1 MSRARIGLSVPPQ
14 LPPADIPA
22 YARRA
27 ESAGFDE
34 LWLAEDCFF
43 AGGIAAVSAA
53 LSVTHRLVVG
63 LGIMPAVARN
73 AAFTAM
79 EIAAVAELYPA
90 RITIGLGHGMA
101 GWMRQIGAYP
111 RSPLTALAEHIQ
123 AIRALLTGE
132 TVSLTGDYVQLD
144 GVRLDHPPANA
155 PPVLAGVR
163 GPRSLELSGRV
174 ADGTILAWPLTGP
187 YIAQAREAIEQGRL
201 TAGRTDRHELAGGT
215 PISVDPDPRRAR
227 DAVRAAVAAELAG
240 PTGSIHIEPLGIA
253 DEVKQLLA
261 AAGSVEGFAADLPD
275 RWIDQL
281 VIAGDLTQCADRIVS
296 LADQGI
302 DHVILGFPAGI
313 APGQQDTVSRQ
324 LIAAVAKA
332 DSVTGAKQW
341 RR

>member
-53 LSVTHRLVVG
+53 LSSTHRLVVG

-90 RITIGLGHGMA
+90 RLIIGLGHGMA

-123 AIRALLTGE
+123 AIRTLLAGE
-132 TVSLTGDYVQLD
+132 TVSITGDYVQLD

-163 GPRSLELSGRV
+163 GPRSLELSGRT

-187 YIAQAREAIEQGRL
+187 YIAQAREAIEQGRR
-201 TAGRTDRHELAGGT
+201 TAGRTDRHQLAGGT
-215 PISVDPDPRRAR
+215 PISVDPDPGRAR
-227 DAVRAAVAAELAG
+227 DAVRAAVAASWPDPPAASISSPWAL
-240 PTGSIHIEPLGIA
+240 PT
-253 DEVKQLLA
+253 
-261 AAGSVEGFAADLPD
+261 
-275 RWIDQL
+275 R
-281 VIAGDLTQCADRIVS
+281 
-296 LADQGI
+296 
-302 DHVILGFPAGI
+302 
-313 APGQQDTVSRQ
+313 
-324 LIAAVAKA
+324 
-332 DSVTGAKQW
+332 
-341 RR
+341 

>member
-1 MSRARIGLSVPPQ
+1 MVAMSCARIGLSVPPQ
-14 LPPADIPA
+14 LPPAGIPA

-27 ESAGFDE
+27 ESVGFDE

-43 AGGIAAVSAA
+43 AGGIAAVSAS
-53 LSVTHRLVVG
+53 LSSTHRLVVG
-63 LGIMPAVARN
+63 VGIMPAVARN

-79 EIAAVAELYPA
+79 EIATVAELYPA
-90 RITIGLGHGMA
+90 RLIIGLGHGMA

-123 AIRALLTGE
+123 AVRALLAGE
-132 TVSLTGDYVQLD
+132 SVSIAGDYVRLD

-163 GPRSLELSGRV
+163 GPRSLELSGRI
-174 ADGTILAWPLTGP
+174 ADGTIMAWPLTGP
-187 YIAQAREAIEQGRL
+187 YIAQAREAIEQERL
-201 TAGRTDRHELAGGT
+201 TAGRSGRHQLAGGT

-261 AAGSVEGFAADLPD
+261 AAGSVEQLAADLPD

-281 VIAGDLTQCADRIVS
+281 VIAGDLTHCADRIAS
-296 LADQGI
+296 LAGQGI

-313 APGQQDTVSRQ
+313 TPGRQDTAGRQ
-324 LIAAVAKA
+324 LIAALA
-332 DSVTGAKQW
+332 G
-341 RR
+341 RL

>member
-1 MSRARIGLSVPPQ
+1 MTAISRARIGLSVPAQ
-14 LPPADIPA
+14 LPPAGIPA

-53 LSVTHRLVVG
+53 LASTRRLVVG

-90 RITIGLGHGMA
+90 RLMIGLGHGMA

-123 AIRALLTGE
+123 AIQALLAGE
-132 TVSLTGDYVQLD
+132 SVSIAGDYVRLD
-144 GVRLDHPPANA
+144 GVRLDHPPASA

-163 GPRSLELSGRV
+163 GPRSLELSGRI

-187 YIAQAREAIEQGRL
+187 YIAKARETIGQGRL
-201 TAGRTDRHELAGGT
+201 TAGRTGPHHLAGGT
-215 PISVDPDPRRAR
+215 PVSVDPDPRSAR
-227 DAVRAAVAAELAG
+227 DAVRAAIAAELAG
-240 PTGSIHIEPLGIA
+240 PTASIHIEPLGIA
-253 DEVKQLLA
+253 GEVKQLLA
-261 AAGSVEGFAADLPD
+261 AAGSVERFAADLPD

-281 VIAGDLTQCADRIVS
+281 VIAGDLTHCADRIAS
-296 LADQGI
+296 LANQGL
-302 DHVILGFPAGI
+302 DHVILGFPGGI
-313 APGQQDTVSRQ
+313 TPDRRDTISRQ
-324 LIAAVAKA
+324 LIAAV
-332 DSVTGAKQW
+332 TG
-341 RR
+341 RYP

>member
-1 MSRARIGLSVPPQ
+1 
-14 LPPADIPA
+14 
-22 YARRA
+22 
-27 ESAGFDE
+27 
-34 LWLAEDCFF
+34 
-43 AGGIAAVSAA
+43 
-53 LSVTHRLVVG
+53 
-63 LGIMPAVARN
+63 
-73 AAFTAM
+73 M
-79 EIAAVAELYPA
+79 EWP
-90 RITIGLGHGMA
+90 

-123 AIRALLTGE
+123 AIRALLAGE
-132 TVSLTGDYVQLD
+132 SVSIAGDYVRLD

-163 GPRSLELSGRV
+163 GPRSLELSGRI

-201 TAGRTDRHELAGGT
+201 TAGRSGRHQLAGGT

-261 AAGSVEGFAADLPD
+261 AAGSVERSAADLPD

-281 VIAGDLTQCADRIVS
+281 VIAGDLTHCADRIAL
-296 LADQGI
+296 LAGQGI

-313 APGQQDTVSRQ
+313 TPGRQDTVSCQ
-324 LIAAVAKA
+324 LIAAAA
-332 DSVTGAKQW
+332 GHLP
-341 RR
+341 

>member
-1 MSRARIGLSVPPQ
+1 MMQAMSPARIGLSVPPQ

-22 YARRA
+22 YTRRA
-27 ESAGFDE
+27 ESVGFDE

-53 LSVTHRLVVG
+53 LSSTHRLVVG
-63 LGIMPAVARN
+63 VGIMPAVARN

-79 EIAAVAELYPA
+79 EIATVAELYPA
-90 RITIGLGHGMA
+90 RLIIGLGHGMA

-123 AIRALLTGE
+123 AIRALLAGE
-132 TVSLTGDYVQLD
+132 SVSIAGDYVRLD

-163 GPRSLELSGRV
+163 GPRSLELSGRI

-187 YIAQAREAIEQGRL
+187 YIAQAREAIEHGRL
-201 TAGRTDRHELAGGT
+201 TAGRTDRHQLAGGT

-261 AAGSVEGFAADLPD
+261 AAGSVEQLAADLPD

-281 VIAGDLTQCADRIVS
+281 VIAGDLTHCADRIAS
-296 LADQGI
+296 LAGLGI

-313 APGQQDTVSRQ
+313 NPGRQDMASRQ
-324 LIAAVAKA
+324 LIAALA
-332 DSVTGAKQW
+332 G
-341 RR
+341 RL

>member
-1 MSRARIGLSVPPQ
+1 MARARIGLSAPPQ
-14 LPPADIPA
+14 LPPAEIPA

-53 LSVTHRLVVG
+53 LASTDRLVAG

-79 EIAAVAELYPA
+79 EIATVAALYPG
-90 RITIGLGHGMA
+90 RLTVGLGHGMA
-101 GWMRQIGAYP
+101 GWMRQIGVYP

-123 AIRALLTGE
+123 ATRALLAGE
-132 TVSLTGDYVQLD
+132 SVSIAGDYVRLD
-144 GVRLDHPPANA
+144 GVRLDHPPANV

-163 GPRSLELSGRV
+163 GPRSLELSGRI

-187 YIAQAREAIEQGRL
+187 YITQAREAIDRGRL
-201 TAGRTDRHELAGGT
+201 AAGRTGPHLLAGGT
-215 PISVDPDPRRAR
+215 PISIDTDPGRAR

-240 PTGSIHIEPLGIA
+240 PTGSIHVEPLGLA
-253 DEVKQLLA
+253 GEVRQLLA
-261 AAGSVEGFAADLPD
+261 DAGSLERFAADLPD

-281 VIAGDLTQCADRIVS
+281 VIAGDLTHCADRIAS
-296 LADQGI
+296 LADHGI
-302 DHVILGFPAGI
+302 DHVILGFPAGTG
-313 APGQQDTVSRQ
+313 PDRQDTVSRQ
-324 LIAAVAKA
+324 LIAAV
-332 DSVTGAKQW
+332 TGSGRKLSRQ
-341 RR
+341 

>member
-1 MSRARIGLSVPPQ
+1 MMAMSRARIGLSVPPQ
-14 LPPADIPA
+14 LPPAGLPA

-53 LSVTHRLVVG
+53 LASTRRLAVG

-73 AAFTAM
+73 AAFAAM

-90 RITIGLGHGMA
+90 RLIVGLGHGMA

-111 RSPLTALAEHIQ
+111 RSPLTALAEHLQ
-123 AIRALLTGE
+123 AIRALLAGE
-132 TVSLTGDYVQLD
+132 TVTLAGDYVRLD
-144 GVRLDHPPANA
+144 GVRLDHPPASA
-155 PPVLAGVR
+155 PLVLAGVR
-163 GPRSLELSGRV
+163 GPRSLELSGRM

-201 TAGRTDRHELAGGT
+201 AAGRTGRHYLAGGT
-215 PISVDPDPRRAR
+215 PVSVDPDPGRAR

-240 PTGSIHIEPLGIA
+240 PTGSIHIKPLGIA
-253 DEVKQLLA
+253 GEVKQLLA
-261 AAGSVEGFAADLPD
+261 AAGSVERFAADLPG

-281 VIAGDLTQCADRIVS
+281 VIAGDLTHCADRIAS
-296 LADQGI
+296 LADQGV

-313 APGQQDTVSRQ
+313 TPDRQNTISRQ
-324 LIAAVAKA
+324 LIAAVA
-332 DSVTGAKQW
+332 G
-341 RR
+341 RRP

>member
-1 MSRARIGLSVPPQ
+1 MSRTRIGLGGPAQ

-53 LSVTHRLVVG
+53 LSSTRRLTVG

-79 EIAAVAELYPA
+79 EIAALAELYPA
-90 RITIGLGHGMA
+90 RLIIGLGHGMA

-111 RSPLTALAEHIQ
+111 RSPLTALAEHLQ
-123 AIRALLTGE
+123 AIRALLAGE
-132 TVSLTGDYVQLD
+132 PVTAAGDYVQLD
-144 GVRLDHPPANA
+144 GVRLDHPPAHV

-163 GPRSLELSGRV
+163 GPRSLELSGQL
-174 ADGTILAWPLTGP
+174 ADGTILAWPLTAP
-187 YIAQAREAIEQGRL
+187 YIARAREAIERGRL
-201 TAGRTDRHELAGGT
+201 AAGRTGPHQLAGGT
-215 PISVDPDPRRAR
+215 PVSVDPDPGCAR
-227 DAVRAAVAAELAG
+227 DAMRAAVAAELAG

-253 DEVKQLLA
+253 GEVRQLLA
-261 AAGSVEGFAADLPD
+261 AAGSVERFAADLPD

-281 VIAGDLTQCADRIVS
+281 VIAGDPDHCADRIAA
-296 LADQGI
+296 LAGQGI
-302 DHVILGFPAGI
+302 DHVILSFPA
-313 APGQQDTVSRQ
+313 AMTANRQDTVSRQ
-324 LIAAVAKA
+324 LIAALAGRL
-332 DSVTGAKQW
+332 T
-341 RR
+341 

>member
-1 MSRARIGLSVPPQ
+1 MMAVSRARIGLSVPPQ
-14 LPPADIPA
+14 LPPTGIPA

-27 ESAGFDE
+27 EWAGFDE

-53 LSVTHRLVVG
+53 LASTQRLVVG
-63 LGIMPAVARN
+63 LGIMPAAARN

-90 RITIGLGHGMA
+90 RLIFGLGHGMA

-123 AIRALLTGE
+123 AVRALLAGE
-132 TVSLTGDYVQLD
+132 SVSIAGDYVRLD

-155 PPVLAGVR
+155 PLVLAGVR
-163 GPRSLELSGRV
+163 GPRSLELSGRI

-187 YIAQAREAIEQGRL
+187 YIAGAREAIGKGRL
-201 TAGRTDRHELAGGT
+201 AAGRTGPHQLAGGT

-240 PTGSIHIEPLGIA
+240 PTGNIHIEPLGLA
-253 DEVKQLLA
+253 GEVRQLLA
-261 AAGSVEGFAADLPD
+261 DAGSVERFAADLPD
-275 RWIDQL
+275 QWIDQL
-281 VIAGDLTQCADRIVS
+281 VIAGDLNHCADRIAS
-296 LADQGI
+296 LAGQGI
-302 DHVILGFPAGI
+302 DHVILGFPAGVT
-313 APGQQDTVSRQ
+313 PGRQVSRQ
-324 LIAAVAKA
+324 LIAAVA
-332 DSVTGAKQW
+332 G
-341 RR
+341 RLP